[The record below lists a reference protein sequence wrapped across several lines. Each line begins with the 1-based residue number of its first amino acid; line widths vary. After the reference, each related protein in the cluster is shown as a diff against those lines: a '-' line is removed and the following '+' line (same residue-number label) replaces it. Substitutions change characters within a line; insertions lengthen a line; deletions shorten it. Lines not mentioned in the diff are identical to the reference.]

1 MKMANTPKNSMMA
14 DGNDLLNF
22 RPHFAKR
29 FKMLRTS
36 NQLSVRAISDILN
49 IKSKSNIYNWEKQ
62 RSFPS
67 LDMFNKIIALFSVS
81 ADWLL
86 GYTDEPYNE
95 TLISK
100 IEASLADTISKLGI
114 DYDVKNYSLEE
125 RTNIIFLLQAVNHN
139 TEKFLPLLLTAI
151 KKG

>member
-1 MKMANTPKNSMMA
+1 MKTAITPKNSMME
-14 DGNDLLNF
+14 DRNDLLNF

-36 NQLSVRAISDILN
+36 YKLTIIELSNLFKTISKTTIG
-49 IKSKSNIYNWEKQ
+49 SWEKETNI
-62 RSFPS
+62 PS
-67 LDMFNKIIALFSVS
+67 LNALQKIIVLFGVT
-81 ADWLL
+81 ADYLL

-100 IEASLADTISKLGI
+100 IEASLTDTISKLGI
-114 DYDVKNYSLEE
+114 DYDIADYSLEK
-125 RTNIIFLLQAVNHN
+125 RAKIIFLLQAVNHN
-139 TEKFLPLLLTAI
+139 TEKFLPLLLTAV

>member
-36 NQLSVRAISDILN
+36 NQLTGKIIGQMLN
-49 IKSKSNIYNWEKQ
+49 LKSASIITYWEKGINI
-62 RSFPS
+62 PS
-67 LDMFNKIIALFSVS
+67 LDVLHRIILLFGVTT
-81 ADWLL
+81 DYLL
-86 GYTDEPYNE
+86 GYIDEPYNE

-100 IEASLADTISKLGI
+100 IEASLSDTISKLGI

-125 RTNIIFLLQAVNHN
+125 RANIIFLLQAVNHN

>member
-22 RPHFAKR
+22 RPYFAKR
-29 FKMLRTS
+29 FKMLRIYH
-36 NQLSVRAISDILN
+36 QLSVRVISDILN
-49 IKSKSNIYNWEKQ
+49 IKSYSNVTLWEQQKLI
-62 RSFPS
+62 PS
-67 LDMFNKIIALFSVS
+67 LDMLHRIILLFGVT
-81 ADWLL
+81 ADYLL
-86 GYTDEPYNE
+86 GYIDEPYNE

-100 IEASLADTISKLGI
+100 IEASLSDTISKLGI
-114 DYDVKNYSLEE
+114 DYDVKNYSLEK
-125 RTNIIFLLQAVNHN
+125 RANIIFLLQAVNHN

>member
-36 NQLSVRAISDILN
+36 YKLTIIELSNLFKTISKTTIG
-49 IKSKSNIYNWEKQ
+49 SWEKETNI
-62 RSFPS
+62 PS
-67 LDMFNKIIALFSVS
+67 LNALQKIIVLFGVT
-81 ADWLL
+81 ADYLL
-86 GYTDEPYNE
+86 GNTNEPYNE

-100 IEASLADTISKLGI
+100 IEASLSDTISKLGI

-125 RTNIIFLLQAVNHN
+125 RANIIFLLQAVNHN
-139 TEKFLPLLLTAI
+139 TEKFLSLLLTAI